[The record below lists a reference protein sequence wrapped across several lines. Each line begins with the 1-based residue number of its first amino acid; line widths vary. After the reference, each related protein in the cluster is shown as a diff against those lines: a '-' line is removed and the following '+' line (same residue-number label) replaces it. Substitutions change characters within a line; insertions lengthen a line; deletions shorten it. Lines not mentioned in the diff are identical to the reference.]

1 MMQLNNVAQLCSAN
15 LFSDSF
21 PGAQLK
27 ISELEGK
34 YISDALTEEFIDR
47 LLDKFEWNRPPNLF
61 NAMILVAQT
70 GKGKNYWV
78 LHTLRAYAADR
89 GKEVIY
95 LCNRVALNRQQIQE
109 ADKVVNPIK
118 KPNVISDVS
127 EHRAGSLTIMTYH
140 RFYEKLQ
147 KEGWSYFDRFAFCVA
162 DEAHF
167 FYSDAL
173 FNADTEKILYLI
185 PKVFSKCFR
194 VYMSATPEAVIDP
207 IYAAEWKAMKGDY
220 APENCEA
227 TYSPELGWHGKENLP
242 QIRLYHF
249 PFDFS
254 AYQDTYAF
262 SKVEKLVAEIR
273 NDKTAG
279 KWVVFV
285 TSKDKGKNMKKEL
298 TDASISTLYIDRDTR
313 NCNDIETRQVWER
326 IQETGD
332 LGNSK
337 VLITTSVLD
346 NGFSIHDKN
355 VKNIVLFAEDKTEF
369 LQELGRVRLEQGQ
382 KVKVYFSRMTKNGR
396 LHPNNRDTILN
407 VFAQYYGNKAIVEYP
422 YPDAEI
428 SASPISVL
436 KWQLSPDSN
445 IGFVNAENAKTE
457 DGKNALKP
465 YINNLARWT
474 ARKMIEESAEYDKLI
489 AENEDLASVLYKARW
504 LSAEPDKLTFDNL
517 HVPDIDRP
525 NNERSLKEVE
535 AFLEPYLGKV
545 LKEDNKDEE
554 TEEIKSFEEFSI
566 DFQKLYL
573 KLYPKDKSTNNGA
586 NRICMKSSA
595 INTRL
600 ENLHKDISGLPDYVL
615 EKGDEKKEWILK
627 AR

>member
-1 MMQLNNVAQLCSAN
+1 MRKHLNNVVCKCTSD
-15 LFSDSF
+15 LFADSF

-27 ISELEGK
+27 ISELEGEH
-34 YISDALTEEFIDR
+34 ISDALTEEFINR
-47 LLDKFEWNRPPNLF
+47 LLDEFEWNRSPNLF

-70 GKGKNYWV
+70 GKGKNFWV
-78 LHTLRAYAADR
+78 LHTLRTYAADR

-109 ADKVVNPIK
+109 ADKAVNPIK
-118 KPNVISDVS
+118 KPNVINDIS

-227 TYSPELGWHGKENLP
+227 TYSLELGWHGKENLP
-242 QIRLYHF
+242 QILLYHF

-254 AYQDTYAF
+254 AYQDTYVF
-262 SKVEKLVAEIR
+262 SKVEKLVAEIC
-273 NDKTAG
+273 NDETAG
-279 KWVVFV
+279 KWVVFI
-285 TSKDKGKNMKKEL
+285 TSKDKGKDMEKEL
-298 TDASISTLYIDRDTR
+298 TDNNISTIYIDRDTR
-313 NCNDIETRQVWER
+313 SCSDIEIRQIWER
-326 IQETGD
+326 VQETGN
-332 LGNSK
+332 LGSSK

-346 NGFSIHDKN
+346 NGFSVHDKN

-369 LQELGRVRLEQGQ
+369 LQELGRVRLAQGQ
-382 KVKVYFSRMTKNGR
+382 KIRIYFSRMTRNGR
-396 LHPNNRDTILN
+396 LHPNNRDAILN
-407 VFAQYYGNKAIVEYP
+407 VFAQYYGNKEIAEYP

-428 SASPISVL
+428 LASTLSVMQ
-436 KWQLSPDSN
+436 WQLSSGD
-445 IGFVNAENAKTE
+445 IGFVGTKPVKTT
-457 DGKNALKP
+457 DGKNALEP

-489 AENEDLASVLYKARW
+489 AENADKASILYKARW

-517 HVPDIDRP
+517 HFTDIDRSH
-525 NNERSLKEVE
+525 NERALNEIMAFFESYLEV
-535 AFLEPYLGKV
+535 V
-545 LKEDNKDEE
+545 LKEPSKDEKGE
-554 TEEIKSFEEFSI
+554 DTKQYEEFSRN
-566 DFQKLYL
+566 FQELFVGL
-573 KLYPKDKSTNNGA
+573 KPNDSSINLGK
-586 NRICMKSSA
+586 NREIWKHQA
-595 INTRL
+595 INNHLQELRKMIPDLPNYIL
-600 ENLHKDISGLPDYVL
+600 EQ
-615 EKGDEKKEWILK
+615 GDEKREWVLK

>member
-1 MMQLNNVAQLCSAN
+1 MQKHLNNVAHLCSAD

-27 ISELEGK
+27 ISELEGEH
-34 YISDALTEEFIDR
+34 ISDALTEEFIDR
-47 LLDKFEWNRPPNLF
+47 LLDEFEWNRPPNLF

-70 GKGKNYWV
+70 GKGKNFWV

-109 ADKVVNPIK
+109 ADKAVNPIK
-118 KPNVISDVS
+118 KPNVINDIS
-127 EHRAGSLTIMTYH
+127 EHKAGSLTIMTYH

-147 KEGWSYFDRFAFCVA
+147 KEGWSYFDKFAFCVA

-185 PKVFSKCFR
+185 PKVFSECFR

-242 QIRLYHF
+242 HILLYYF

-254 AYQDTYAF
+254 AYQDTYVF
-262 SKVEKLVAEIR
+262 SKVEKLVAEIC
-273 NDKTAG
+273 NDETAG
-279 KWVVFV
+279 KWVVFI
-285 TSKDKGKNMKKEL
+285 TSKDKGKDMEKEL
-298 TDASISTLYIDRDTR
+298 TDNNISTIYIDRDTR
-313 NCNDIETRQVWER
+313 SCSDIEIRQIWER
-326 IQETGD
+326 VQETGN
-332 LGNSK
+332 LGSSK

-346 NGFSIHDKN
+346 NGFSVHDKN

-369 LQELGRVRLEQGQ
+369 LQELGRVRLAQGQ
-382 KVKVYFSRMTKNGR
+382 KIRIYFSRMTRNGR
-396 LHPNNRDTILN
+396 LHPNNRDAILN
-407 VFAQYYGNKAIVEYP
+407 VFAQYYGNKAIAEYP

-428 SASPISVL
+428 LASTLSIMQ
-436 KWQLSPDSN
+436 WQLSSGD
-445 IGFVNAENAKTE
+445 IGFVGTKPVKTT
-457 DGKNALKP
+457 DGKNALEP

-489 AENEDLASVLYKARW
+489 AENADLASVLYKARW
-504 LSAEPDKLTFDNL
+504 LSAVPDKLTFDNL
-517 HVPDIDRP
+517 HVPDIDQP

-535 AFLEPYLGKV
+535 AFLEPYLEKV
-545 LKEDNKDEE
+545 LKEDSKDEE

-566 DFQKLYL
+566 GFQRLYL

-586 NRICMKSSA
+586 NRNCMRDVA
-595 INTRL
+595 INNRL
-600 ENLHKDISGLPDYVL
+600 KILHEDISGLPDYIL
-615 EKGDEKKEWILK
+615 EKGDKKKEWILK

>member
-1 MMQLNNVAQLCSAN
+1 MPKRLNNVAHICSAD

-21 PGAQLK
+21 PGAQLN
-27 ISELEGK
+27 ISELEGEH
-34 YISDALTEEFIDR
+34 ISNALTEEFIDR
-47 LLDKFEWNRPPNLF
+47 LLDEFEWNRPPNLF

-70 GKGKNYWV
+70 GKGKNFWV

-109 ADKVVNPIK
+109 ADKAVNPIK
-118 KPNVISDVS
+118 KPNVINDIS
-127 EHRAGSLTIMTYH
+127 EHKAGSLTIMTYH

-242 QIRLYHF
+242 QMLLYHF

-254 AYQDTYAF
+254 AYQDIYAF

-273 NDKTAG
+273 NDETAG

-285 TSKDKGKNMKKEL
+285 TSKDKGKDMEKEL
-298 TDASISTLYIDRDTR
+298 TDANISVIYIDRDTR
-313 NCNDIETRQVWER
+313 SCLDIETRQVWER
-326 IQETGD
+326 VQETGN

-346 NGFSIHDKN
+346 NGFSVRDKD
-355 VKNIVLFAEDKTEF
+355 VKNIVLFTEDRTEF
-369 LQELGRVRLEQGQ
+369 LQELGRVRLAEEQ
-382 KVKVYFSRMTKNGR
+382 KIRIYFSRMTRNGR
-396 LHPNNRDTILN
+396 LHPNNRDAILN
-407 VFAQYYGNKAIVEYP
+407 VFAQYYGNKAIAEYP
-422 YPDAEI
+422 FPDAEI
-428 SASPISVL
+428 SASPISVMQ
-436 KWQLSPDSN
+436 WQLSSGD
-445 IGFVNAENAKTE
+445 IGFVGRKFAKTVDGENAI
-457 DGKNALKP
+457 KP

-474 ARKMIEESAEYDKLI
+474 ARKIIEESAEYDKLI
-489 AENEDLASVLYKARW
+489 AENADLASVLYKARW
-504 LSAEPDKLTFDNL
+504 LSAEPDKSTFDNL
-517 HVPDIDRP
+517 HFTDIDQP
-525 NNERSLKEVE
+525 NNERSLKEIE
-535 AFLEPYLGKV
+535 AFLEPYLGRA
-545 LKEDNKDEE
+545 LKEDSKDEE
-554 TEEIKSFEEFSI
+554 TEEIKSFEEFSRG
-566 DFQKLYL
+566 FQRLYL

-586 NRICMKSSA
+586 NRNCMKDVA
-595 INTRL
+595 INNRL
-600 ENLHKDISGLPDYVL
+600 NTLHKEISGLPDYVL
-615 EKGDEKKEWILK
+615 EKGDEKREWVLK